1 MIDGHRTDE
10 TQARGRGETAA
21 AGPVGAGPRLEEE
34 RKASSQ
40 VQRGGAYRFCAH
52 VLASFGPRLVSLG
65 VKADQVTVI
74 GILLAVATGALIGLG
89 NLYFAVVLLTVGG
102 LMDTLDG
109 AVAKAAGTSSKRG
122 AFFDSVSDRVSDM
135 FIFGGLAWY
144 FLAGPGHDPRLA
156 ILPMA
161 LLGVSNTI
169 SYERAKAESL
179 GYTAK
184 GGLMERAERLIGLG
198 VALLLHFILVPLVI
212 ALLVLCAGT
221 GWRRFAKVWHQAS
234 DASHPANAGG
244 PAMAIARFG
253 PGSFSRS
260 RPARVESRWRAWRD
274 AGNGSQRRRRVT
286 PASRARSRRREEPLS
301 IRLRRALRTELAGAR
316 ATTRRATRSGGSRGE
331 RGPQASESPAQRRR
345 RAGH

>member
-1 MIDGHRTDE
+1 MIDGHRAEEAPPRGHGGDE
-10 TQARGRGETAA
+10 TADPAEDATEQEV
-21 AGPVGAGPRLEEE
+21 AGKPTSRA
-34 RKASSQ
+34 
-40 VQRGGAYRFCAH
+40 QRGAAYRSCAR
-52 VLASFGPRLVSLG
+52 LLTSLGPRLVSLG
-65 VKADQVTVI
+65 VKADQVTVV
-74 GILLAVATGALIGLG
+74 GIVLAVATGALIGLG
-89 NLYFAVVLLTVGG
+89 YLYFAVVLLTVGG

-122 AFFDSVSDRVSDM
+122 SFFDSVSDRVSDM

-144 FLAGPGHDPRLA
+144 FLAGPGHDPKLA
-156 ILPMA
+156 IVPMA
-161 LLGVSNTI
+161 ILGVSNTI

-198 VALLLHFILVPLVI
+198 IALLLHFILVPLTV

-253 PGSFSRS
+253 PGGFSRG

-331 RGPQASESPAQRRR
+331 RGPQVSESPGPRRR